1 MFRNRKLL
9 KRSVRL
15 VILRFELYTND
26 TRLIELLYI
35 SIEAWLGVTMTN

>member
-1 MFRNRKLL
+1 MFRNGKLL